1 MYLLPTSQH
10 PPIYLDGFPS
20 HHPAQNHLALSLH
33 FGAIRLCWKPY
44 ATEAAKK
51 RKQRGEPMNERIYYS
66 REAELRAQRDRFI
79 MAVIV
84 TGFGIGVGAILAL
97 LLAPRSGD
105 ETRQQIGGSID
116 DAAGHGREVASQ
128 VLKTVRQGA
137 TKVQEQVGER
147 LQQVVNQ

>member
-1 MYLLPTSQH
+1 
-10 PPIYLDGFPS
+10 
-20 HHPAQNHLALSLH
+20 
-33 FGAIRLCWKPY
+33 
-44 ATEAAKK
+44 
-51 RKQRGEPMNERIYYS
+51 MNERIYYS